1 MIKFIHRLFNLMCSN
16 LFKFKMF
23 LWSNMLNINI
33 IIILSIF
40 IIRFIYGLFI
50 DLQSLIGF
58 IISFILSSLITSYVL
73 NNFKYSKN
81 IYIRFLQ
88 RFIFF
93 NLIFIFSL
101 IFIYYIGYLFGLAGG
116 ILKNQENTEK
126 ASSLLG
132 QCLQKLTTS
141 KNNLDSGE
149 IEKGKE
155 NFNAAHDCITKVM
168 DMISKPKN
176 NFHIDL
182 SPIYQYLDSL
192 TLLEESALLHIC
204 FFTLIFFISINII
217 STLFANEMILYF
229 NLGDKH
235 PYLKKLLLLRS
246 KFQRYYFILNFS
258 LLFIIIIVALSLN
271 LIILI

>member
-1 MIKFIHRLFNLMCSN
+1 MANRLQTLMKSVGIGFTAIVTHHYGSKVLDWKETEN
-16 LFKFKMF
+16 A
-23 LWSNMLNINI
+23 NI
-33 IIILSIF
+33 IENEYQTKIDSILKNTE
-40 IIRFIYGLFI
+40 
-50 DLQSLIGF
+50 SLIE
-58 IISFILSSLITSYVL
+58 
-73 NNFKYSKN
+73 
-81 IYIRFLQ
+81 
-88 RFIFF
+88 
-93 NLIFIFSL
+93 
-101 IFIYYIGYLFGLAGG
+101 
-116 ILKNQENTEK
+116 NQENTEK

-235 PYLKKLLLLRS
+235 PYLKKQLLLRS